1 MAVTTIKCTLCKLR
15 EEVSYT
21 CDTNKIYLSLS
32 GGSEVIP
39 FSFLRSKYP
48 SVCPFVNSFRV
59 PSTHEL
65 PDRIMTLLFSYVLET
80 PGQPVVK
87 VNTGDIKARSALVT
101 WSYSPG
107 VDEMPVIAYYLE
119 YQNSSFKDNMSL
131 GGATSKQLMT
141 LKPYTTYRV
150 RLVAASLLG
159 KGLWTNLVNFV
170 TKTDGK

>member
-1 MAVTTIKCTLCKLR
+1 MF
-15 EEVSYT
+15 
-21 CDTNKIYLSLS
+21 
-32 GGSEVIP
+32 P
-39 FSFLRSKYP
+39 
-48 SVCPFVNSFRV
+48 
-59 PSTHEL
+59 
-65 PDRIMTLLFSYVLET
+65 ET

-87 VNTGDIKARSALVT
+87 VNSGDIKARSALVT

-159 KGLWTNLVNFV
+159 KGLWTKLVNFV